1 MQRRDFLTVAG
12 AVAVAHP
19 MRNVEC
25 GMRNWTVGRRFRI
38 PNSAFRIGLSQ
49 EPSLSPEVFARRL
62 DRARGELKARGLDLL
77 VATPSTNYEY
87 LTGYNPGRSERLIA
101 LLLPVVG
108 APAIVC
114 PSFEVERIKRHS
126 IVTELHGWEEQEDPH
141 ALVRETVRRLRPGS
155 GAGAGGGTIAL
166 ESSTAYQTFLRLGR
180 ALPGW
185 KFVDAGPVTDRL
197 RVIKSPE
204 EVALL
209 RRAIA
214 ITLDAMA
221 ATFAQLAVGTTE
233 VQVAQTL
240 SREMEQRGAP
250 GGGLVQF
257 GPSSGLRTV
266 LHAPPRP
273 RARHGWP
280 RARVPRRRQHDT
292 PRARYGV
299 HDRARDLSARE
310 VRGADR
316 RRLCHDGQ
324 RRGGAESA
332 GGETVTGCEMREAGC
347 VKGTNPSRISHP
359 ASRLVGQFFR
369 EPDDPIE
376 RLLDVVQGR
385 RVRQPHV
392 AIVSERGARHQRH
405 AGGGREPG
413 AELRPRDPSERV
425 HPEEEVERAERLHEL
440 DPGELLSEARY
451 HDVPSLAEFGHHP
464 RHVPFHLV
472 VAERYGGGELSGVIR
487 PRGTGRLQRG
497 HRLRHGAGREREADP
512 PSCHR
517 IGLAHSVDHDHALEQ
532 VVRQVEERG
541 RRARAVVD
549 AAVDLV
555 GDDPHLA
562 VARPV
567 RDRLDFGL
575 RIHRPRGIAR

>member
-1 MQRRDFLTVAG
+1 MQRRDFMAAG
-12 AVAVAHP
+12 AAAIADRRLRIADSSP
-19 MRNVEC
+19 PDPQSTIRN
-25 GMRNWTVGRRFRI
+25 
-38 PNSAFRIGLSQ
+38 PQSAQ

-77 VATPSTNYEY
+77 IATPSTNFEY

-155 GAGAGGGTIAL
+155 GAGGGTIAL

-185 KFVDAGPVTDRL
+185 KFMDAGPVTDRL

-257 GPSSGLRTV
+257 GPSSALPHGGPAGPKLERETVVLIDCGCRVGGYTSDITRTIWFGD
-266 LHAPPRP
+266 RP
-273 RARHGWP
+273 SEEFRK
-280 RARVPRRRQHDT
+280 VFNV
-292 PRARYGV
+292 V
-299 HDRARDLSARE
+299 HDAQTAAMALGRPGTPCEEMDRAARK
-310 VRGADR
+310 VITAAGYGPFFTH
-316 RRLCHDGQ
+316 RLGHGLGMDGHEPEYLVE
-324 RRGGAESA
+324 GN
-332 GGETVTGCEMREAGC
+332 TTG
-347 VKGTNPSRISHP
+347 
-359 ASRLVGQFFR
+359 L
-369 EPDDPIE
+369 
-376 RLLDVVQGR
+376 
-385 RVRQPHV
+385 
-392 AIVSERGARHQRH
+392 
-405 AGGGREPG
+405 EPG
-413 AELRPRDPSERV
+413 MVFTIEPGIYQLGKFGVRIEDDCVMTATGV
-425 HPEEEVERAERLHEL
+425 EVLSQRAAKL
-440 DPGELLSEARY
+440 
-451 HDVPSLAEFGHHP
+451 
-464 RHVPFHLV
+464 
-472 VAERYGGGELSGVIR
+472 
-487 PRGTGRLQRG
+487 
-497 HRLRHGAGREREADP
+497 
-512 PSCHR
+512 
-517 IGLAHSVDHDHALEQ
+517 
-532 VVRQVEERG
+532 
-541 RRARAVVD
+541 
-549 AAVDLV
+549 
-555 GDDPHLA
+555 
-562 VARPV
+562 
-567 RDRLDFGL
+567 
-575 RIHRPRGIAR
+575 